1 MITGIQSETGGAVA
15 AMDAA
20 LPEVQHGVELA
31 GSASESLNA
40 IESGARRTLERVG
53 EVADATHE
61 QSAAST
67 SIAQRVEQVANMVEE
82 TTNTIRGTASSAHE
96 LEVIPGN
103 LKALIGR
110 FRVT

>member
-31 GSASESLNA
+31 GSASASLNA

-67 SIAQRVEQVANMVEE
+67 SIAQRVELVANMVEE
-82 TTNTIRGTASSAHE
+82 TTNTIRDTASSAHE
-96 LEVIPGN
+96 LEVIASN

-110 FRVT
+110 FRVA